1 MVRITKQILQ
11 YISEQKKKAKEMYC
25 VKNLKQEV
33 DIGANGTQK
42 YTVKEGPNKG
52 KVL

>member
-1 MVRITKQILQ
+1 MARITKQVLEYIL
-11 YISEQKKKAKEMYC
+11 EQKKKAKEMYC

-42 YTVKEGPNKG
+42 YVIKKGINKG